1 MNRLIPKPIK
11 VQENISTAGI
21 NQPKACFR
29 VFVVL
34 IVGSEG
40 KEESPFLVG
49 SSEAGS
55 GFDSGSGL
63 LNEKYFPKLVQIAC
77 FFLPSLRL
85 VHSAHVQAGGWLS
98 ILGLYSPASLLSIVA
113 CPHDANTMRILYHKI
128 RKPGHPVEVIP
139 TVNNSF

>member
-40 KEESPFLVG
+40 KEEDLFGP
-49 SSEAGS
+49 
-55 GFDSGSGL
+55 GF
-63 LNEKYFPKLVQIAC
+63 LNEK
-77 FFLPSLRL
+77 
-85 VHSAHVQAGGWLS
+85 
-98 ILGLYSPASLLSIVA
+98 
-113 CPHDANTMRILYHKI
+113 
-128 RKPGHPVEVIP
+128 
-139 TVNNSF
+139 